1 MPDKPFTDA
10 DGVELEDR
18 LKALEEVDLLIKK
31 AERAGIDVEGRK
43 TQTRDLREQLMRLK
57 QAFFQPGS

>member
-1 MPDKPFTDA
+1 MADTPFTDE

-31 AERAGIDVEGRK
+31 AERAGIDVTGRK
-43 TQTRDLREQLMRLK
+43 TQTRDLREQLMKLK
-57 QAFFQPGS
+57 QAFFQPGG